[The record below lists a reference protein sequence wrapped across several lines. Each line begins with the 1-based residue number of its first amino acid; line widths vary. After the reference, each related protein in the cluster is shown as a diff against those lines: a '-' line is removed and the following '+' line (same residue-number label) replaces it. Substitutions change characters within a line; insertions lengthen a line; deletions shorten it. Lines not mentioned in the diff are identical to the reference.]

1 MRAEIISV
9 GTELLLGQIVD
20 TNAAYIARE
29 LAELGIDIYFKQTV
43 GDNPGRIQDA
53 VRLALSRADAILIT
67 GGLGPTEDDLTVEAV
82 AAALGDEL
90 VHNPEAAAHIKRFFE
105 TRGRVPPDSVYK
117 QALVPRRALVIPN
130 TRGTAP
136 GVHFERDGHMIFMM
150 PGVPFEM
157 DGMMRDY
164 VLPRLRERTSGTVI
178 RSVVLRVTGEGES
191 AVEARIKDLIRGT
204 TPTIAPYAKLGEVH
218 LRVTAKGSP
227 EEVAEQLSR
236 GVALVRER
244 LGELV
249 YGTDGETLEDVVAGL
264 LTSKRLTIAAAESCT
279 GGLLAQ
285 RLTNVPGSSA
295 YFLEGVVAYSNDA
308 KVDVLGV
315 DPGLIETHGAV
326 SGPVA
331 EAMAEG
337 VRVRARTDLGV
348 SITGVAGPTGGTAEK
363 PIGLVF
369 IGLAHPRGVMH
380 RRLAF
385 GSEPG
390 RQGIRHLAS
399 QAALNLIRLHLLR
412 E

>member
-29 LAELGIDIYFKQTV
+29 LAELGIDIFFKQTV

-53 VRLALSRADAILIT
+53 VRLAMSRADAIIMT

-82 AAALGDEL
+82 AAALGEEL
-90 VHNPEAAAHIKRFFE
+90 VHNQEVAVHIKRFFE
-105 TRGRVPPDSVYK
+105 TRGRVPPDSVFK
-117 QALVPRRALVIPN
+117 QALVPRTAQVIPN
-130 TRGTAP
+130 ARGTAP
-136 GVHFERDGHMIFMM
+136 GVHFDRDGHMIFMM

-164 VLPRLRERTSGTVI
+164 VLPHLRERTTGAVI

-204 TPTIAPYAKLGEVH
+204 SPTVAPYAKLGEVH

-227 EEVAEQLSR
+227 EEVAGQLSR

-249 YGTDGETLEDVVAGL
+249 YGTDSETLEDVVAGM
-264 LTSKRLTIAAAESCT
+264 LTSKRLTIAVAESCT

-295 YFLEGVVAYSNDA
+295 YFVEGVVAYSNDA
-308 KVDVLGV
+308 KVDVVGV

-326 SGPVA
+326 SAPVA

-337 VRVRARTDLGV
+337 IRARVRTDLGV
-348 SITGVAGPTGGTAEK
+348 SITGVAGPSGGTAEK
-363 PIGLVF
+363 PVGLVF
-369 IGLAHPRGVMH
+369 IGLTSSRGVLH

-399 QAALNLIRLHLLR
+399 QAALNLIRLQLLR
-412 E
+412 A

>member
-1 MRAEIISV
+1 
-9 GTELLLGQIVD
+9 
-20 TNAAYIARE
+20 
-29 LAELGIDIYFKQTV
+29 
-43 GDNPGRIQDA
+43 
-53 VRLALSRADAILIT
+53 
-67 GGLGPTEDDLTVEAV
+67 
-82 AAALGDEL
+82 
-90 VHNPEAAAHIKRFFE
+90 
-105 TRGRVPPDSVYK
+105 VYK
-117 QALVPRRALVIPN
+117 QALVPRSARVIPN
-130 TRGTAP
+130 ARGTAP
-136 GVHFERDGHMIFMM
+136 GVHFERDGRMIFMM

-164 VLPRLRERTSGTVI
+164 VLPHLRERTTGAVI

-191 AVEARIKDLIRGT
+191 AVEARIKDLIRGIS
-204 TPTIAPYAKLGEVH
+204 PTVAPYAKLGEVH

-227 EEVAEQLSR
+227 EEVAGQLSR

-249 YGTDGETLEDVVAGL
+249 YGTDSETLEDVVAGM
-264 LTSKRLTIAAAESCT
+264 LTSKRLTIAVAESCT

-295 YFLEGVVAYSNDA
+295 YFVEGVVAYSNDA
-308 KVDVLGV
+308 KVDVVGV

-326 SGPVA
+326 SAPVA

-337 VRVRARTDLGV
+337 IRARVRTDLGV
-348 SITGVAGPTGGTAEK
+348 SITGVAGPSGGTAEK
-363 PIGLVF
+363 PVGLVF
-369 IGLAHPRGVMH
+369 IGLASSRGVLH

-399 QAALNLIRLHLLR
+399 QAALNLIRLQLLR
-412 E
+412 A